1 MKITIRE
8 SGDVVILDLEGNITI
23 DASSLI
29 ETVGEVLREKAKDI
43 ICNFEG
49 VNIVDY
55 VGVSL
60 VAVMYKNVLNQK
72 GRIKL
77 YNVPE
82 HVAKL
87 FAVVGLDK
95 VFQYYS
101 SEEEALTEIKK
112 DKRTTGK
119 LKQQLRRKFKRIP
132 INATIEYKQS
142 LSEKDFIYEGKIINL
157 SAKGALVS
165 AEHIFSFGDLLIV
178 RLHLLP
184 QPGIIEANAK
194 VVWIDED
201 REIFDGLPVMGLE
214 FYDISSQDQGKI
226 IQFVERHLTHTSQQ

>member
-23 DASSLI
+23 DASNLI
-29 ETVGEVLREKAKDI
+29 ETVGEILREKTKDI
-43 ICNFEG
+43 VCNFEG
-49 VNIVDY
+49 VNIIDY

-77 YNVPE
+77 YNVPD
-82 HVAKL
+82 HVSKL

-101 SEEEALTEIKK
+101 SEEEALEEIKN
-112 DKRTTGK
+112 DKRSTDK

-132 INATIEYKQS
+132 INATVEYKQS
-142 LSEKDFIYEGKIINL
+142 LSEKDFAYKGKIVNL
-157 SAKGALVS
+157 SAKGVLVS
-165 AEHIFSFGDLLIV
+165 AEHVFSFGDLLIM

-184 QPGIIEANAK
+184 RPGVIKVNAK
-194 VVWIDED
+194 VVWVDED
-201 REIFDGLPVMGLE
+201 REIFENLPAMGLE
-214 FYDISSQDQGKI
+214 FYDIRSQTQEEI
-226 IQFVERHLTHTSQQ
+226 VQFVERHLTHTSQQ